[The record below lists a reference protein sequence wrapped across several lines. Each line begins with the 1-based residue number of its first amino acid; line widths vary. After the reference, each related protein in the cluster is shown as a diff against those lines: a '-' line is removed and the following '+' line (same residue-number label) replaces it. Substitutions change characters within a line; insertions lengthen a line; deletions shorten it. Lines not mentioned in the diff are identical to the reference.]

1 MASRVDLTFW
11 SSLLW
16 FLSTTKRY
24 CLRNSCVPS
33 PTVSGDES
41 EILNHLSR
49 RRGWKLLAG
58 LPWCLRRQRTHLQ
71 WRRCGLDP
79 WVGKIPWRRE
89 WQPTPVF
96 WPGKSPWTEESLV
109 GYSRWGLKELDMT
122 EQLSNCWETGCPIRT
137 PVSAAP
143 CPPRLRGDALCHTHQ
158 SADRFCTGEMLAVPH
173 RLQMSNRGGCF
184 GGSERHPSPPPVAL
198 ARSSVP
204 GTQRLLGACP
214 EGLLLPRRGSPA
226 LPQAWESRCG
236 TPACSQNR

>member
-1 MASRVDLTFW
+1 M
-11 SSLLW
+11 
-16 FLSTTKRY
+16 
-24 CLRNSCVPS
+24 
-33 PTVSGDES
+33 
-41 EILNHLSR
+41 
-49 RRGWKLLAG
+49 AG

-71 WRRCGLDP
+71 WRRHRLDP

-143 CPPRLRGDALCHTHQ
+143 CPPRLRGEALCHTHQ

-173 RLQMSNRGGCF
+173 RLQMSNRGD
-184 GGSERHPSPPPVAL
+184 AL
-198 ARSSVP
+198 GVQR
-204 GTQRLLGACP
+204 GTRLLLWRWQDPLSREPSASSAPAQKGRSFPAV
-214 EGLLLPRRGSPA
+214 GPRSCLRPGKAAVGPLPA
-226 LPQAWESRCG
+226 LKTADHTD
-236 TPACSQNR
+236 TP